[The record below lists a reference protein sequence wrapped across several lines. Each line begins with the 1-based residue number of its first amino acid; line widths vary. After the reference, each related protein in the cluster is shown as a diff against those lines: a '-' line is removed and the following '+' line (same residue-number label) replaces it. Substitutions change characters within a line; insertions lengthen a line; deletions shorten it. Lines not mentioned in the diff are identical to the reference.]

1 MHMSNILSW
10 SKRKKVGFHRCVFNE
25 KTLYLQRIKL
35 KMSERSTYKQEVESF
50 ERILRGLRERMLQTA
65 NGYLHNAEEV
75 EDVVQEALMRSWIAR
90 KRLGSIDELPA
101 FAMRTVKNL
110 CIDRLRRQSNRS
122 QTSTDLLVVSDEAPT
137 ADTKM
142 ILQEQQAWMMKC
154 MMQLPPNLRGVLQM
168 KGIDGLSYQEIAA
181 ILGTTEAV
189 VRSKMSKARQKL
201 WTLYRSRK

>member
-1 MHMSNILSW
+1 M
-10 SKRKKVGFHRCVFNE
+10 
-25 KTLYLQRIKL
+25 T
-35 KMSERSTYKQEVESF
+35 ERSSNRQEIESF
-50 ERILRGLRERMLQTA
+50 EHIVKSLRERIRQEA
-65 NGYLHNAEEV
+65 ISYLHEPEEA

-110 CIDRLRRQSNRS
+110 CIDRLRRQSNRR

-142 ILQEQQAWMMKC
+142 MLQEQQAWMMKC
-154 MMQLPPNLRGVLQM
+154 IKQLPPSLRGVLQM
-168 KGIDGLSYQEIAA
+168 KGIDGLSYQEMAT
-181 ILGTTEAV
+181 ILGTTEAA
-189 VRSKMSKARQKL
+189 VRSKVSKARQKL

>member
-1 MHMSNILSW
+1 
-10 SKRKKVGFHRCVFNE
+10 
-25 KTLYLQRIKL
+25 
-35 KMSERSTYKQEVESF
+35 MSERSSNRQEVESF
-50 ERILRGLRERMLQTA
+50 EHIVKSLRERIRQEA
-65 NGYLHNAEEV
+65 ISYLHEPEEA

-110 CIDRLRRQSNRS
+110 CIDRLRKQSNRR
-122 QTSTDLLVVSDEAPT
+122 QTSTDLLVVSDEAPM

-142 ILQEQQAWMMKC
+142 MLQEQQAWMMKC
-154 MMQLPPNLRGVLQM
+154 MMQLPPSLRGVLQM
-168 KGIDGLSYQEIAA
+168 KGIEGLSYQEIAA

>member
-1 MHMSNILSW
+1 
-10 SKRKKVGFHRCVFNE
+10 
-25 KTLYLQRIKL
+25 
-35 KMSERSTYKQEVESF
+35 MSERSTYKQEVESF
-50 ERILRGLRERMLQTA
+50 ERIVKSLRERMQQTA
-65 NGYLHNAEEV
+65 MGYLHDAGEAE
-75 EDVVQEALMRSWIAR
+75 DAVQEALMRSWIAR
-90 KRLGSIDELPA
+90 KRLGNIDELPA

-110 CIDRLRRQSNRS
+110 CIDRLRRQGNRR

-142 ILQEQQAWMMKC
+142 MLQEQQAWMMKC
-154 MMQLPPNLRGVLQM
+154 MMQLPPSLRGVLQM
-168 KGIDGLSYQEIAA
+168 KGIEGLSYQEIAA

>member
-1 MHMSNILSW
+1 M
-10 SKRKKVGFHRCVFNE
+10 
-25 KTLYLQRIKL
+25 T
-35 KMSERSTYKQEVESF
+35 ERSSNRQEIESF
-50 ERILRGLRERMLQTA
+50 EHIIKNLRERVKLTA
-65 NGYLHNAEEV
+65 IGYLHETEDA

-110 CIDRLRRQSNRS
+110 CIDRLRRQSNRR
-122 QTSTDLLVVSDEAPT
+122 QTSTDHLDVYDETPT
-137 ADTKM
+137 ADTKLM
-142 ILQEQQAWMMKC
+142 LDEQQAWMMKC
-154 MMQLPPNLRGVLQM
+154 LMQLPPSLRGVLQM
-168 KGIDGLSYQEIAA
+168 KGIDGLSYQEIAT

>member
-1 MHMSNILSW
+1 
-10 SKRKKVGFHRCVFNE
+10 
-25 KTLYLQRIKL
+25 
-35 KMSERSTYKQEVESF
+35 MSERSCNRQEVESF
-50 ERILRGLRERMLQTA
+50 ERIVRGLRERIRQA
-65 NGYLHNAEEV
+65 AIGYLHDEEEA

-90 KRLGSIDELPA
+90 KRLGNIDELPA

-110 CIDRLRRQSNRS
+110 CIDRLRRQGNRR

-142 ILQEQQAWMMKC
+142 MLQEQQAWMMKC
-154 MMQLPPNLRGVLQM
+154 MMQLPPSLRGVLQM